1 MIQNI
6 NPKLYYYL
14 FPFLLGGVTSFSLP
28 PYNFLYINFF
38 TFPALLFILIKIQ
51 KKPNSIWLNFKVG
64 WLFGIGYFLS
74 NIYWIIYSLTFE
86 DIFKPFIPF
95 ALILIPSFLG
105 LFYGVATLIV
115 SEFKLKIN
123 FSSILIFSLVF
134 SVIEFFR
141 GFVLGGFPWNL
152 IVYSWTKYLNS
163 LQILSLIGTY
173 SFNLISITIFLVPLL
188 IIFKKNI
195 RYQISLLI
203 FLLTV
208 LICNNFYGSWKI
220 KKNETLYRAFE
231 DFKIKIISPKI
242 SIDRFFEANNEHII
256 IDELIELSN
265 PDIFQRTIFIFPEG
279 ALAGVNLDTL
289 KNFKKKFSKKFSDK
303 HTIIMGINTER
314 MINNSLKTYN
324 SMVILDN
331 RLNLISEYNKIKLVP
346 FGEFLPFEKFF
357 KKIGLKKI
365 SYGYES
371 FSAGNDRSSI
381 SLIDKNFNFIPL
393 ICYEIIYSGKVNLKL
408 EDTNFIINISED
420 GWFGNSIGPHQ
431 HFSHAIF
438 RAIEEGKNIIR
449 STNNGISAYI
459 DSNGIVIAKLKSTQK
474 GVIEINKYKNL
485 EKTLFSKI
493 GNKIFF
499 YFILIYII
507 LLFFIYKSKRER

>member
-1 MIQNI
+1 LIKNI
-6 NPKLYYYL
+6 NQKLYYYL
-14 FPFLLGGVTSFSLP
+14 FPFLLGGITSFSLP

-51 KKPNSIWLNFKVG
+51 KKPNSIWLNFKIG

-86 DIFKPFIPF
+86 DVFKPFIPF

-105 LFYGVATLIV
+105 LFYGAATLVV
-115 SEFKLKIN
+115 SEFKLKID
-123 FSSILIFSLVF
+123 FSSILVFSLVF
-134 SVIEFFR
+134 SIIEFFR

-173 SFNLISITIFLVPLL
+173 SFNLISITIFLLPLL

-208 LICNNFYGSWKI
+208 LICNNFYGSWKV
-220 KKNETLYRAFE
+220 KKNETLYREFE

-242 SIDRFFEANNEHII
+242 SIDRFFESNNEHII

-265 PDIFQRTIFIFPEG
+265 PDISQRTIFIFPEG

-303 HTIIMGINTER
+303 HTIIMGINTHKKKD
-314 MINNSLKTYN
+314 NSIKIYN
-324 SMVILDN
+324 SMVVLDHK
-331 RLNLISEYNKIKLVP
+331 LNLLHEYNKNKLVP
-346 FGEFLPFEKFF
+346 FGEFLPFEKFL
-357 KKIGLKKI
+357 KKVGLKKI
-365 SYGYES
+365 THGYQS
-371 FSAGNDRSSI
+371 FTPAKKRE
-381 SLIDKNFNFIPL
+381 LIFIDDKNFNFIPL
-393 ICYEIIYSGKVNLKL
+393 ICYEIIYSGKITSRFN
-408 EDTNFIINISED
+408 DINFIINISED

-449 STNNGISAYI
+449 SANNGISAYI
-459 DSNGIVIAKLKSTQK
+459 DSNGIILTKLESTQK
-474 GVIEINKYKNL
+474 GVIEINNFKKL
-485 EKTLFSKI
+485 DKTFFSKF

-499 YFILIYII
+499 YFILIYIS
-507 LLFFIYKSKRER
+507 LLFFIYKRKR